1 MNSNRS
7 RVLDVKPVTHLNSAR
22 VSFMNRRKNEDS
34 FAKAPA
40 AHGSSRAGPL
50 SRARAAAWDALVH
63 VRGSLWW
70 AEPRRELGR
79 TVEFILNSPG
89 NYKRLFNIISS

>member
-22 VSFMNRRKNEDS
+22 VSFANKRKSGDS

-40 AHGSSRAGPL
+40 ARGSSRAGPL
-50 SRARAAAWDALVH
+50 SWARATAWAAWVAV
-63 VRGSLWW
+63 VGRAASRVGPRG
-70 AEPRRELGR
+70 RIR
-79 TVEFILNSPG
+79 FQ
-89 NYKRLFNIISS
+89 ISSEV